1 MFHDRDRGRGDTDP
15 FGVVKAQQAYGI
27 GHKVVIGLAAFI
39 DLGQGPTVGGKDE
52 RRRCPVNARCQKVF
66 ELLAV
71 YLVVFNQE
79 LRKTKIVRFE
89 CVDKA
94 AKALDAAGNKP
105 RRGGNDQKPS
115 IAFFDACLDGAVRS
129 FVIIRLDPVGA
140 KVVQLGIDK
149 NEGLAAVADRF
160 ANFLKAGGR
169 LHDKAVDA
177 QRDKA
182 IDVGELILLVKIG
195 GADQHTV
202 ALLAG
207 DGIDAF
213 DQLVCKRVGDVA
225 DDYTDH
231 LAILGIHA
239 AGEGTWLIPGIVD
252 GLADARLR
260 VVAHAVGL
268 AI

>member
-1 MFHDRDRGRGDTDP
+1 M
-15 FGVVKAQQAYGI
+15 
-27 GHKVVIGLAAFI
+27 VIGLAAFI

-89 CVDKA
+89 C
-94 AKALDAAGNKP
+94 
-105 RRGGNDQKPS
+105 
-115 IAFFDACLDGAVRS
+115 
-129 FVIIRLDPVGA
+129 
-140 KVVQLGIDK
+140 DK
-149 NEGLAAVADRF
+149 NAGRAAVADRF

-225 DDYTDH
+225 DD